1 MKNQKMRRR
10 IQQMNKKGL
19 TLSIIFEA
27 ESANYGEGVGNVT
40 SLKKISRGDHEMYTY
55 LSRQALRYNIVEQM
69 EVNNT
74 PLGVDGSVIQF
85 HPEATIAD
93 YAEIDLFGYM
103 KTVKP
108 TKTRAAVVRLSNAV
122 ALESYNTDL
131 EFLTNK
137 GLFDR
142 YKEATNDDNLK
153 GGNIA
158 QSEIHKSFYAYTVT
172 IDLDKVGIDANDNIE
187 IPLAERAERVTA
199 LLQSLKFLY
208 RDIKGRRENLSPI
221 FAIGGVY
228 DYKNPFFEN
237 RLKLKENK
245 LAVATIE
252 GVLALDEHVQKETSV
267 GLVKG
272 LLAND
277 EEIEQTLQAK
287 SIAEF
292 FKGLEAAV
300 IKYYQ

>member
-1 MKNQKMRRR
+1 MKNQRMRRG

-55 LSRQALRYNIVEQM
+55 LSRQALRYNIVDQM

-142 YKEATNDDNLK
+142 YKAATDDDNLK

-187 IPLAERAERVTA
+187 IPLAERAERITA

-252 GVLALDEHVQKETSV
+252 GVLALDEHVQKETHV

-277 EEIEQTLQAK
+277 EEIEQALQAK
-287 SIAEF
+287 SMAEF
-292 FKGLEAAV
+292 FKELEAAV
-300 IKYYQ
+300 INYYQ

>member
-55 LSRQALRYNIVEQM
+55 LSRQALRYNIVDQM

-142 YKEATNDDNLK
+142 YKATTNDDNLK

-187 IPLAERAERVTA
+187 IPLAERAERVTT

-252 GVLALDEHVQKETSV
+252 GVLALDEHVQKETHI
-267 GLVKG
+267 GLVRG

-277 EEIEQTLQAK
+277 EEIEQVLEVK
-287 SIAEF
+287 SMAEF
-292 FKGLEAAV
+292 FKELEAAV
-300 IKYYQ
+300 INYYQ

>member
-1 MKNQKMRRR
+1 
-10 IQQMNKKGL
+10 MNKKGL

-55 LSRQALRYNIVEQM
+55 LSRQALRYNIVDQM
-69 EVNNT
+69 DVNNT

-142 YKEATNDDNLK
+142 YKAATNDDNLK

-199 LLQSLKFLY
+199 LLQALKFLY

-228 DYKNPFFEN
+228 DNKNPFFEN

-252 GVLALDEHVQKETSV
+252 GVLALDEHVQKETRV

-277 EEIEQTLQAK
+277 EEIEQALQAK
-287 SIAEF
+287 SMAEF
-292 FKGLEAAV
+292 FRELEAAV
-300 IKYYQ
+300 INYYQ

>member
-1 MKNQKMRRR
+1 MRRGK
-10 IQQMNKKGL
+10 QQMNKKGL

-55 LSRQALRYNIVEQM
+55 ISRQALRYNIVDQM
-69 EVNNT
+69 GVNNT
-74 PLGVDGSVIQF
+74 PLGADGSVIQF

-108 TKTRAAVVRLSNAV
+108 TKTRAAVARLSNAV

-142 YKEATNDDNLK
+142 YKATNGDDNLK

-158 QSEIHKSFYAYTVT
+158 QSEIHKSFYAYTLTV
-172 IDLDKVGIDANDNIE
+172 DLDRVGIDANDDIE
-187 IPLAERAERVTA
+187 IPIAERAERVTA
-199 LLQSLKFLY
+199 LLQALKFLY
-208 RDIKGRRENLSPI
+208 RDIKGRRENLAPI

-245 LAVATIE
+245 LAVSTIE
-252 GVLALDEHVQKETSV
+252 GVLALDEHIQAATHV

-277 EEIEQTLQAK
+277 EEIEHTLQAK
-287 SIAEF
+287 SMAEF
-292 FKGLEAAV
+292 FNELEAAV
-300 IKYYQ
+300 INYYQ